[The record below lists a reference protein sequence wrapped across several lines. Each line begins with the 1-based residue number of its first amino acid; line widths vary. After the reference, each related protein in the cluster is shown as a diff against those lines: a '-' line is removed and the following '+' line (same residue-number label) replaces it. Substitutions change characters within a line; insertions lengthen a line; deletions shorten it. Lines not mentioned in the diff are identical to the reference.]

1 MKNNI
6 DITIKY
12 LIEYKLMVF
21 DISILSISVRI
32 FIIIF
37 EIKTIG
43 TTNESDLSPEFTLLF
58 DDI

>member
-1 MKNNI
+1 
-6 DITIKY
+6 
-12 LIEYKLMVF
+12 MVF